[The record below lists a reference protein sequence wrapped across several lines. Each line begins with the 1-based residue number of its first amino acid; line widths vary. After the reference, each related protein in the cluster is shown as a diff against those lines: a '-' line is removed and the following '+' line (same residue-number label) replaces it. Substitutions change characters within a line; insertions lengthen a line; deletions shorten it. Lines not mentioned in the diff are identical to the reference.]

1 MILMP
6 EIAEVETVRNTLK
19 GRILNKKITDVK
31 VHYKNMI
38 ESDINTFAKDL
49 INDEFIDIKRKGK
62 WLIFETNNKYLLS
75 HLRMEGKFF
84 IKDANEAKG
93 KHEHVTI
100 YFEDNTTL
108 RYEDTRKFGRMNLI
122 KKEDLETTESIA
134 KQGLEPGDK
143 NLTSSYL
150 MDKFKNKRLPI
161 KTVLLDQTII
171 SGLGNIYVNE
181 VMFYAKINPLKE
193 AKSISREECDLI
205 VKGSDE
211 IIREAIKMGG
221 TTIKSYTSSLGVTGR
236 FQQNLKVHKREGEAC
251 LVCGTI
257 INNIKIGGRS
267 TYYCPKCQ
275 K

>member
-108 RYEDTRKFGRMNLI
+108 RYEDTRKFGRMNLV

-134 KQGLEPGDK
+134 KQGFEPGDK

-150 MDKFKNKRLPI
+150 LDKFKNKRLPI

>member
-1 MILMP
+1 MP

-19 GRILNKKITDVK
+19 GRILNKKISDVK
-31 VHYKNMI
+31 VHYKPMI
-38 ESDINTFAKDL
+38 ESEINTFAKDL
-49 INDEFIDIKRKGK
+49 IGDEFIDIKRRGK
-62 WLIFETNNKYLLS
+62 WLIFETNNRYLLS

-84 IKDANEAKG
+84 IKDNKEVKG

-100 YFEDNTTL
+100 YFDDDTTL

-122 KKEDLETTESIA
+122 KKEDLATTESIK

-143 NLTSSYL
+143 NLTSTYL
-150 MDKFKNKRLPI
+150 LEKFKNKRLPI

-181 VMFYAKINPLKE
+181 VMFYAKINPLRE
-193 AKSISREECDLI
+193 ASSITKEECEHV

-236 FQQNLKVHKREGEAC
+236 FQAKLKVHKKAGEPC
-251 LVCGTI
+251 PICGTEI
-257 INNIKIGGRS
+257 LNVKIGGRS

>member
-1 MILMP
+1 MP

-19 GRILNKKITDVK
+19 RQILNKKIKSVNIYYSK
-31 VHYKNMI
+31 MI
-38 ESDINTFAKDL
+38 ESDINSFEHDL
-49 INDEFIDIKRKGK
+49 IGKSFIDIKRRGK
-62 WLIFETNNKYLLS
+62 WLIFETEDRYLLS

-84 IKDANEAKG
+84 LKNINEPKG

-100 YFEDNTTL
+100 IFQDDTTL

-122 KKEDLETTESIA
+122 KKEELENTESIK

-143 NLTSSYL
+143 NLTSTYL
-150 MDKFKNKRLPI
+150 LEKFKNKRLPI
-161 KTVLLDQTII
+161 KSVLLDQTII

-181 VMFYAKINPLKE
+181 VMFYAKINPLRE
-193 AKSISREECDLI
+193 AKSITESECELI
-205 VKGSDE
+205 CNGSDE

-236 FQQNLKVHKREGEAC
+236 FQANLKVHKKEGDPC
-251 LVCGTI
+251 TICGNPI
-257 INNIKIGGRS
+257 KNIKIGGRS
-267 TYYCPKCQ
+267 TYFCEHCQ

>member
-62 WLIFETNNKYLLS
+62 WLIFETNERYLLS

-84 IKDANEAKG
+84 IKDANEVKG

-100 YFEDNTTL
+100 TFQDNTTL

-122 KKEDLETTESIA
+122 KKENLSTTESIA

-143 NLTSSYL
+143 DLTSSYL